1 VIDGDDAQFPDV
13 DAHVI
18 DTNLFVAFER
28 NDAIDLLERN
38 VSEHEVT
45 VSVPR
50 RVYEEL
56 TPESLPY
63 DTPPVD
69 EAIEAGWPNSSTK
82 LITRIPWFLRQWTWS
97 DDTLPRPTSVLPTLS
112 SKPMR
117 KSVVRRRH
125 SWSGDCE
132 LSCRLYERPPSVSS
146 KHLQG
151 FNNGVGVVGN
161 RRVVRESRRDRT
173 LGPAVNPVDRFE

>member
-1 VIDGDDAQFPDV
+1 LTVTTQLFPDV

-69 EAIEAGWPNSSTK
+69 EAIEAGWVELLDEVDYANPVVSATM
-82 LITRIPWFLRQWTWS
+82 
-97 DDTLPRPTSVLPTLS
+97 D
-112 SKPMR
+112 M
-117 KSVVRRRH
+117 VRRYIAAA
-125 SWSGDCE
+125 D
-132 LSCRLYERPPSVSS
+132 ERAAHTVEQADAEVGGATATLLERGTANSVAVYTND
-146 KHLQG
+146 L
-151 FNNGVGVVGN
+151 
-161 RRVVRESRRDRT
+161 
-173 LGPAVNPVDRFE
+173 PAFRASTCKASTTALAS

>member
-1 VIDGDDAQFPDV
+1 MTTQLFPDV

-69 EAIEAGWPNSSTK
+69 EAIEAGWVELLDEVDYANPVVSATM
-82 LITRIPWFLRQWTWS
+82 
-97 DDTLPRPTSVLPTLS
+97 D
-112 SKPMR
+112 M
-117 KSVVRRRH
+117 VRRYIAAA
-125 SWSGDCE
+125 D
-132 LSCRLYERPPSVSS
+132 
-146 KHLQG
+146 
-151 FNNGVGVVGN
+151 
-161 RRVVRESRRDRT
+161 
-173 LGPAVNPVDRFE
+173 